1 MRLDKSEHTYKRI
14 HVVTF
19 TDFSIHL
26 KKVHM
31 FLTLMS
37 GFTVQPACSNLKN
50 RGLSD
55 VCHSTQTACTV
66 RSVGHSA
73 TLSVRLSTAPKT
85 VLPSGSTPLKMLV
98 VSLQRPSC
106 QLQPSDVIN
115 LGHGRTMVTC
125 PRIPAIQR
133 GDLSMNT
140 EFKSSPPH
148 VSLGLTTE
156 NCVI

>member
-1 MRLDKSEHTYKRI
+1 M
-14 HVVTF
+14 VTF

-37 GFTVQPACSNLKN
+37 GLPTCSNLKN

-73 TLSVRLSTAPKT
+73 TLSVRLSTALKT

-98 VSLQRPSC
+98 VSLQRPSWADSNPH